1 MLTTASQTKL
11 PVNASAATTSPMNR
25 IELAGVAQRGLTAPN
40 QRGSEPWP
48 ASAKVTR
55 GVEVIAPQ
63 ILPATEA
70 SAVAVRR
77 SAPAGPISASAKAA
91 SGAAGAAPAGIT
103 AT

>member
-1 MLTTASQTKL
+1 LTL
-11 PVNASAATTSPMNR
+11 
-25 IELAGVAQRGLTAPN
+25 PN

-48 ASAKVTR
+48 VSANVTR
-55 GVEVIAPQ
+55 EVEVIAPQ
-63 ILPATEA
+63 VLPATEA

-77 SAPAGPISASAKAA
+77 IAPAGPTRASAKAA